1 MKVEYNINKSE
12 ITNSRGGENQLILD
26 FLKSDKENMRFT
38 YETPERARQRRAC
51 IKIFVNRQK
60 LPCTLR
66 VSNNMLYVFRNQAV

>member
-26 FLKSDKENMRFT
+26 FLKSDKENMRLT
-38 YETPERARQRRAC
+38 YETPESARQRRAC